1 MPERTAS
8 TSLREPPKPAM
19 VLLAMT
25 LALAGSL
32 ALDALLVALGTA
44 AFPATKGYGH
54 FHFSDYGLLTVVG
67 VVLASAAWM
76 VVARLTSGPQR
87 VLFRLAVVVTIVLLL
102 PDVWLLVRHEPPTA
116 VAILMCMHLGI
127 ALVTYNAL
135 IHVAPVTV
143 VPPSDTT
150 TSGGGEGETR
160 DRSIEESPSPGKVDA
175 PAFRIGR
182 RVWIM
187 MMIGLGLELA
197 IGIVALV
204 VVPVHRSNGWVPGKG
219 TAIYLIHAV
228 LGGIL
233 TLVAMWLV
241 TVSPR
246 ERIVRAGIVIGLAG
260 LVLGAAGGILAV
272 YHASRFAGLVLMFVG
287 TLVAFFGYL
296 LPLIEPDPRLQ
307 PSNPQELEGSPE
319 GFSGTV

>member
-1 MPERTAS
+1 MPERTLS

-19 VLLAMT
+19 VLLAMI

-32 ALDALLVALGTA
+32 ALDALLVKLGTA

-67 VVLASAAWM
+67 VVMACAAWM
-76 VVARLTSGPQR
+76 VVARLTSDPQR

-116 VAILMCMHLGI
+116 VAILVCMHLGI

-135 IHVAPVTV
+135 IHVAPVRL
-143 VPPSDTT
+143 VPPGGRT
-150 TSGGGEGETR
+150 TSGGGEVEAG
-160 DRSIEESPSPGKVDA
+160 DRSIEESPSPGKVDV
-175 PAFRIGR
+175 PALRIGR
-182 RVWIM
+182 WVWIM

-204 VVPVHRSNGWVPGKG
+204 VVPLHRSTGWVPGKG
-219 TAIYLIHAV
+219 ATIYLIHAA
-228 LGGIL
+228 LGGVL

-272 YHASRFAGLVLMFVG
+272 YHASRFAGLALMFVG

-296 LPLIEPDPRLQ
+296 LPLVEPDPRLQ
-307 PSNPQELEGSPE
+307 TE
-319 GFSGTV
+319 